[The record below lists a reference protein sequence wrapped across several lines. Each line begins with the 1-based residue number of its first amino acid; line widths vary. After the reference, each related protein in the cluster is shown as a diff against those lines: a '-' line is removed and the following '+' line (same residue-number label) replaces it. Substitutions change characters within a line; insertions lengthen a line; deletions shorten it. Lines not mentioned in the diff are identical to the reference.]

1 MTEPAGQALE
11 LRPAAESDFETV
23 FAITMATMRAYVE
36 ATWGIWDEAEH
47 RSRIRDSFEPST
59 HRLVHVDGQLAGL
72 LAVKVHAEHV
82 QLVKL
87 FLLASF
93 QGRGIGT
100 RLVRQVMAQAAAQE
114 RRCAFECCG
123 SIPHNACTC
132 GWASSSPT
140 RHPSASSWSGDR
152 AASRAPTES
161 PRGRWPRAGS
171 LHAEVAA
178 RLVIDRHD
186 EVQGHGAD
194 D

>member
-1 MTEPAGQALE
+1 
-11 LRPAAESDFETV
+11 
-23 FAITMATMRAYVE
+23 MRAYVE

-87 FLLASF
+87 FLLPSF

-114 RRCAFECCG
+114 RPVRLRVLRVNPAQRLYLRLGFVITDETPERLTMEWRPG
-123 SIPHNACTC
+123 
-132 GWASSSPT
+132 GKL
-140 RHPSASSWSGDR
+140 R
-152 AASRAPTES
+152 A
-161 PRGRWPRAGS
+161 
-171 LHAEVAA
+171 V
-178 RLVIDRHD
+178 
-186 EVQGHGAD
+186 
-194 D
+194 

>member
-1 MTEPAGQALE
+1 MTEPAGYALD

-47 RSRIRDSFEPST
+47 RSRIRDSFDPST

-87 FLLASF
+87 FLLPSF

-114 RRCAFECCG
+114 RPVRLRVLRVNPAQRLYLRLGFVITDETPERLYMEWQPG
-123 SIPHNACTC
+123 
-132 GWASSSPT
+132 G
-140 RHPSASSWSGDR
+140 
-152 AASRAPTES
+152 E
-161 PRGRWPRAGS
+161 PRA
-171 LHAEVAA
+171 
-178 RLVIDRHD
+178 D
-186 EVQGHGAD
+186 
-194 D
+194 

>member
-1 MTEPAGQALE
+1 MTEPAGYALD

-87 FLLASF
+87 FLLPSF

-100 RLVRQVMAQAAAQE
+100 QLVRQVMAQAAAQE
-114 RRCAFECCG
+114 RPVRLRVLRVNPAQRLYLRLGFVITDETPERLIMEWRPG
-123 SIPHNACTC
+123 
-132 GWASSSPT
+132 G
-140 RHPSASSWSGDR
+140 
-152 AASRAPTES
+152 E
-161 PRGRWPRAGS
+161 PRA
-171 LHAEVAA
+171 
-178 RLVIDRHD
+178 D
-186 EVQGHGAD
+186 
-194 D
+194 